1 MSTVLRTS
9 ALGPRARKRRDERQA
24 VRNAHELRAANAVL
38 VSLRA
43 ETELLRSLEE
53 TVKLE
58 VSISADVVRA
68 LARLAAYREG
78 VRNAPK

>member
-1 MSTVLRTS
+1 MLRTS

-43 ETELLRSLEE
+43 EAELLRSLEDIAKVE
-53 TVKLE
+53 PQSRE
-58 VSISADVVRA
+58 MA
-68 LARLAAYREG
+68 LALDRLVDFRAGAKEL
-78 VRNAPK
+78 A